1 MPRNLVLAVHGSAVP
16 EAGAGI
22 ARLADSVRRLTGAPV
37 TVGHL
42 DHQTP
47 FLPDV
52 LADRPGA
59 VVVPLLLGD
68 GYHRTVDIPAVARS
82 FDCAVTP
89 GLSGEHAVTLALH
102 DRLRA
107 AERAA
112 GGPADAV
119 VVAGAGSSRPG
130 GNDGTLR
137 AVEQLALLL
146 PVPVIAA
153 YCSASA
159 PRPAEAVALLRGRG
173 FRRVAVATHLLAPGR
188 FTRALAAVPDTWAVT
203 EPIADHARVAGLVA
217 TRYATACRADR
228 TTKAGAPASADR
240 TAKAG
245 SPASADR
252 TAWAN
257 STAEAGS
264 SAGADSPAKAGSPA
278 EADSPAKADP
288 HGSVGARAA
297 A

>member
-1 MPRNLVLAVHGSAVP
+1 MTRSLVLAVHGSPVP
-16 EAGAGI
+16 EAGATV
-22 ARLADSVRRLTGAPV
+22 ARLADAVRRLTGTPV
-37 TVGHL
+37 AVGHL

-47 FLPDV
+47 SLPYV

-68 GYHRTVDIPAVARS
+68 GYHRTVDIPAVARP
-82 FDCAVTP
+82 FDCLVTR
-89 GLSGEHAVTLALH
+89 GLSGEHAVALALY

-119 VVAGAGSSRPG
+119 VVASAGSSRPG

-137 AVEQLALLL
+137 AVHQLTLLL
-146 PVPVIAA
+146 PVPVTAA

-159 PRPAEAVALLRGRG
+159 PAPAEAVALLHARG

-188 FTRALAAVPDTWAVT
+188 FTRALATVPDTWAVA

-217 TRYATACRADR
+217 ARYAG
-228 TTKAGAPASADR
+228 AGVGARVGAGLRESA
-240 TAKAG
+240 G
-245 SPASADR
+245 
-252 TAWAN
+252 
-257 STAEAGS
+257 AEAGL
-264 SAGADSPAKAGSPA
+264 
-278 EADSPAKADP
+278 
-288 HGSVGARAA
+288 RAA
-297 A
+297 VRAA

>member
-37 TVGHL
+37 AVGHL

-47 FLPDV
+47 SLAHV

-68 GYHRTVDIPAVARS
+68 GYHGTVDIPTVARP

-89 GLSGEHAVTLALH
+89 GLSGEHAVALALH

-137 AVEQLALLL
+137 AVEQLAVLL

-159 PRPAEAVALLRGRG
+159 PGPAEAVALLHGRG

-188 FTRALAAVPDTWAVT
+188 FTRALAAVPGTWAVA

-217 TRYATACRADR
+217 TRYAA
-228 TTKAGAPASADR
+228 AGRPDR
-240 TAKAG
+240 TAKADG
-245 SPASADR
+245 
-252 TAWAN
+252 TAGTD
-257 STAEAGS
+257 ST
-264 SAGADSPAKAGSPA
+264 
-278 EADSPAKADP
+278 AKADP
-288 HGSVGARAA
+288 RGSVGGRAA